1 MDDRII
7 DFNEIK
13 NRVNEKDVD
22 KFEAYMFSLYY
33 EMSDGKLNMAEFS
46 RKVMEYMEKNNISQD
61 KFMKM
66 QTKLMERYGFDP
78 SDLENQLKAL
88 GIENIIPGGGD
99 IEKAKKTLG
108 FQEKYKDRLKVK
120 TVNSYYI
127 NNDKNKLEIITEGT
141 NVILKSEKNID
152 LNDIELNEF
161 LCSYKK
167 LNDEN
172 QLEISICENT
182 REYIY

>member
-13 NRVNEKDVD
+13 NRVNEKDLD
-22 KFEAYMFSLYY
+22 KFEAYIFSLYY
-33 EMSDGKLNMAEFS
+33 EMSNGKLNMAEFS
-46 RKVMEYMEKNNISQD
+46 KKVMEYMEKNNISQD

-78 SDLENQLKAL
+78 SELENQLKAL
-88 GIENIIPGGGD
+88 GIESIIPGGGD
-99 IEKAKKTLG
+99 IEKARKTLS

-120 TVNSYYI
+120 TINSYPI
-127 NNDKNKLEIITEGT
+127 ENDKNKLEIITDGT
-141 NVILKSEKNID
+141 NVILISEKNID

-167 LNDEN
+167 LQEDNS
-172 QLEISICENT
+172 LKIYICENT

>member
-1 MDDRII
+1 MDDRVI

-22 KFEAYMFSLYY
+22 KFESYMFSLYY

-46 RKVMEYMEKNNISQD
+46 KKVLDYMESNNISQD

-66 QTKLMERYGFDP
+66 QTKLMERYGFDA
-78 SDLENQLKAL
+78 SALESQLKTL
-88 GIENIIPGGGD
+88 GIENVIPGGGD
-99 IEKAKKTLG
+99 IEKAKKTLS

-120 TVNSYYI
+120 TINSYYI
-127 NNDKNKLEIITEGT
+127 NNDKNKLEIITEGI
-141 NVILKSEKNID
+141 NVLLKSEQNID
-152 LNDIELNEF
+152 LNDLELNEF

-167 LNDEN
+167 LQDDNS
-172 QLEISICENT
+172 LKISICENA
-182 REYIY
+182 REFNY